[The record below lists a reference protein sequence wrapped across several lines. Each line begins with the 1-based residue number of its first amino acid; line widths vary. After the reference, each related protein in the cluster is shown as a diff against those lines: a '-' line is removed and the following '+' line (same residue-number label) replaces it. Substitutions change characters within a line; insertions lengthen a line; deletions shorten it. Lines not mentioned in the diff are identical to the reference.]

1 MINNKRGISLIILI
15 ITIIVVIILA
25 SAIIL
30 SFKEKN
36 PINRANE
43 VKFKADLDSFR
54 NELLNKHNENEI
66 KNFEYVRVDIN
77 ADAGDY
83 IKMKVF
89 IPDITKDY
97 SKILAIK
104 NGRLVYVDKTNSNYD
119 ENESKYAEEIGIGTS
134 YKYKGDV
141 NGDGFINEEDAEFM
155 IQYENSS
162 EDKPYDPTDIQF
174 KAMDIDGDGRITY
187 ADYTVCRAI
196 ISSGEKVEL

>member
-1 MINNKRGISLIILI
+1 MRNNKRGISLIILI

-30 SFKEKN
+30 TFKEKN

-54 NELLNKHNENEI
+54 NELLNTHNEKEI
-66 KNFEYVRVDIN
+66 KNFEYVRGDIN

-104 NGRLVYVDKTNSNYD
+104 NGRLVYVDKTNPNYD

-141 NGDGFINEEDAEFM
+141 NGDGFINE
-155 IQYENSS
+155 
-162 EDKPYDPTDIQF
+162 
-174 KAMDIDGDGRITY
+174 
-187 ADYTVCRAI
+187 
-196 ISSGEKVEL
+196 

>member
-1 MINNKRGISLIILI
+1 MVENKRGISLIILI

-43 VKFKADLDSFR
+43 AKFKADLDSFR
-54 NELLNKHNENEI
+54 NELLNTHNEKEI
-66 KNFEYVRVDIN
+66 ENFEYVREDIN

-83 IKMKVF
+83 IKMKFF

-104 NGRLVYVDKTNSNYD
+104 NGRLVYVDKTNPNYD

-174 KAMDIDGDGRITY
+174 KAMDFDGDGRITY

>member
-1 MINNKRGISLIILI
+1 MRNNKRGISLIILI
-15 ITIIVVIILA
+15 VTIIVVIILA

-43 VKFKADLDSFR
+43 AKFKADLDSFR
-54 NELLNKHNENEI
+54 NELLNTHNEKEI
-66 KNFEYVRVDIN
+66 ENFEYVREDIN

-104 NGRLVYVDKTNSNYD
+104 NGRLVYVDKTNPNYD
-119 ENESKYAEEIGIGTS
+119 ENDSKYAEEIGIGTS

-174 KAMDIDGDGRITY
+174 KAMDLDGDGVITY
-187 ADYTVCRAI
+187 ADYTVCRAL

>member
-1 MINNKRGISLIILI
+1 MRNNKRGISLIILI
-15 ITIIVVIILA
+15 VTIIVVIILA

-43 VKFKADLDSFR
+43 AKFKADLDSFR
-54 NELLNKHNENEI
+54 NELLNTHNEKEI
-66 KNFEYVRVDIN
+66 ENFEYVREDIN

-104 NGRLVYVDKTNSNYD
+104 NGRLVYVDKTNPNYD

-174 KAMDIDGDGRITY
+174 KAMDLDGDGVITY
-187 ADYTVCRAI
+187 ADYTVCRAL

>member
-1 MINNKRGISLIILI
+1 MRNNKRGISLIILI
-15 ITIIVVIILA
+15 VTIIVVIILA

-43 VKFKADLDSFR
+43 AKFKADLDSFR
-54 NELLNKHNENEI
+54 NELLNTHNEKEI
-66 KNFEYVRVDIN
+66 ENFEYVREDIN
-77 ADAGDY
+77 VDAGDY

-89 IPDITKDY
+89 IPDITEDY

-104 NGRLVYVDKTNSNYD
+104 NGRLVYVDKTNPNYD
-119 ENESKYAEEIGIGTS
+119 ENDSKYAEEIGIGTS

-174 KAMDIDGDGRITY
+174 KAMDLDGDGVITY
-187 ADYTVCRAI
+187 ADYTVCRAL

>member
-1 MINNKRGISLIILI
+1 MRNNKRGISLIILI
-15 ITIIVVIILA
+15 VTIIVVIILA

-43 VKFKADLDSFR
+43 AKFKADLDSFR
-54 NELLNKHNENEI
+54 NELLNTHNEKEI
-66 KNFEYVRVDIN
+66 ENFEYVREDIN

-83 IKMKVF
+83 NKMKVF

-97 SKILAIK
+97 SKILGIK
-104 NGRLVYVDKTNSNYD
+104 NGRLVYVDKTNPNYD
-119 ENESKYAEEIGIGTS
+119 ENDSKYAEEIGIGTS

-141 NGDGFINEEDAEFM
+141 NGDGVINEEDAEFM
-155 IQYENSS
+155 IQYDNSS

-174 KAMDIDGDGRITY
+174 KAMDFDGDGIITY

>member
-1 MINNKRGISLIILI
+1 MEENKRGISLIILI
-15 ITIIVVIILA
+15 VTIIVVIILA

-43 VKFKADLDSFR
+43 AKFKADLDSFR
-54 NELLNKHNENEI
+54 NELLNTHNEKEI
-66 KNFEYVRVDIN
+66 ENFEYVREDIN

-104 NGRLVYVDKTNSNYD
+104 NGRLVYVDKTNPNYD

-174 KAMDIDGDGRITY
+174 KAMDLDGDGVITY
-187 ADYTVCRAI
+187 ADYTVCRAL

>member
-66 KNFEYVRVDIN
+66 KNFEYVRGDIN

-104 NGRLVYVDKTNSNYD
+104 NGRLVYVDKTNPNYD

-174 KAMDIDGDGRITY
+174 KAMDIDGDGIITY

>member
-1 MINNKRGISLIILI
+1 MVENKRGISLIILI

-43 VKFKADLDSFR
+43 AKFKADLDSFR
-54 NELLNKHNENEI
+54 NELLNTHNEKEI
-66 KNFEYVRVDIN
+66 KNFEYVRGDIN

-104 NGRLVYVDKTNSNYD
+104 NGRLVYVDKTNPNYD

-174 KAMDIDGDGRITY
+174 KAMDFDGDGRITY

>member
-1 MINNKRGISLIILI
+1 MRNNKRGISLIILI
-15 ITIIVVIILA
+15 VTIIVVIILA

-43 VKFKADLDSFR
+43 AKFKADLDSFR
-54 NELLNKHNENEI
+54 NELLNTHNEKEI
-66 KNFEYVRVDIN
+66 ENFEYVREDIN
-77 ADAGDY
+77 VDAGDY

-104 NGRLVYVDKTNSNYD
+104 NGRLVYVDKTNPNYD
-119 ENESKYAEEIGIGTS
+119 ENDSKYAEEIGIGTS

-174 KAMDIDGDGRITY
+174 KAMDLDGDGVITY
-187 ADYTVCRAI
+187 ADYTVCRAL

>member
-1 MINNKRGISLIILI
+1 MVENKRGISLIILI

-43 VKFKADLDSFR
+43 AKFKADLDSFR
-54 NELLNKHNENEI
+54 NELLNTHNEKEI
-66 KNFEYVRVDIN
+66 ENFEYVREDIN

-104 NGRLVYVDKTNSNYD
+104 NGRLVYVDKTNPNYD

-174 KAMDIDGDGRITY
+174 KAMDFDGDGRITY

>member
-1 MINNKRGISLIILI
+1 MVENKRGISLIILI
-15 ITIIVVIILA
+15 VTIIVVIILA

-43 VKFKADLDSFR
+43 AKFKADLDSFR
-54 NELLNKHNENEI
+54 NELLNTHNEKENE
-66 KNFEYVRVDIN
+66 NFEYVREDIN

-89 IPDITKDY
+89 IPDITEDY

-104 NGRLVYVDKTNSNYD
+104 NGRLVYVDKTNPNYD
-119 ENESKYAEEIGIGTS
+119 ENDSKYAEEIGIGTS

-174 KAMDIDGDGRITY
+174 KAMDIDGDGIITY

>member
-1 MINNKRGISLIILI
+1 MVENKRGISLIILI

-54 NELLNKHNENEI
+54 NELLNTHNEKEI
-66 KNFEYVRVDIN
+66 ENFEYVREDIN

-104 NGRLVYVDKTNSNYD
+104 NGRLVYVDKTNPNYD

-141 NGDGFINEEDAEFM
+141 NGDGFINEEDAEF
-155 IQYENSS
+155 ILQYDNSS

-174 KAMDIDGDGRITY
+174 KAMDFDGDGRITY

>member
-1 MINNKRGISLIILI
+1 MRNNKRGISLIILI
-15 ITIIVVIILA
+15 VTIIVVIILA

-43 VKFKADLDSFR
+43 AKFKADLDSFR
-54 NELLNKHNENEI
+54 NELLNTHNEKEI
-66 KNFEYVRVDIN
+66 ENFEYVREDVN

-104 NGRLVYVDKTNSNYD
+104 NGRLVYVDKTNPNYD
-119 ENESKYAEEIGIGTS
+119 ENDSKYAEEIGIGTS

-141 NGDGFINEEDAEFM
+141 NGDGVINEEDAEF
-155 IQYENSS
+155 ILQYDNSS

-174 KAMDIDGDGRITY
+174 KAMDLDGNGAITS
-187 ADYTVCRAI
+187 ADYALCWVF

>member
-1 MINNKRGISLIILI
+1 MRNNKRGISLIILI

-43 VKFKADLDSFR
+43 AKFKADLDSFR
-54 NELLNKHNENEI
+54 NELLNTHNEKEI
-66 KNFEYVRVDIN
+66 ENFEYVREDIN

-83 IKMKVF
+83 IKMKFF

-104 NGRLVYVDKTNSNYD
+104 NGRLVYVDKTNPNYD

-174 KAMDIDGDGRITY
+174 KAMDFDGDGRITY

>member
-54 NELLNKHNENEI
+54 NELLNTHNEKENE
-66 KNFEYVRVDIN
+66 NFEYVREDIN

>member
-1 MINNKRGISLIILI
+1 MEENKRGISLIILI
-15 ITIIVVIILA
+15 VTIIVVIILA

-43 VKFKADLDSFR
+43 AKFKADLDSFR
-54 NELLNKHNENEI
+54 NELLNTHNEKEI
-66 KNFEYVRVDIN
+66 ENFEYVREDIN

-104 NGRLVYVDKTNSNYD
+104 NGRLVYVDKTNPNYD
-119 ENESKYAEEIGIGTS
+119 ENDSKYAEEIGIGTS

-174 KAMDIDGDGRITY
+174 KAMDLDGDGVITY
-187 ADYTVCRAI
+187 ADYTVCRAL